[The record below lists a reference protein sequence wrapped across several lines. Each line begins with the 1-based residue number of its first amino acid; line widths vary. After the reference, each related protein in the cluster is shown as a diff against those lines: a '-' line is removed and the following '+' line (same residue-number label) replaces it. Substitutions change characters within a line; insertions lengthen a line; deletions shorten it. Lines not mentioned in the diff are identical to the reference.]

1 MSGSPGTL
9 VFKGFWVTSTER
21 IPVAVKEV
29 QVTNSLKK
37 MDVLNEISL
46 MSCIDHKNIVHIYGY
61 YEKENSICIVMEP
74 CDESLRLYMR
84 TPRSIEER
92 RQLLIGIT
100 EGLAYAATSR
110 IVHHDLKAAIL
121 SLTHR

>member
-29 QVTNSLKK
+29 KVTNSLEK
-37 MDVLNEISL
+37 MNVLNEISL

-61 YEKENSICIVMEP
+61 YEKESSICIVMEP

-110 IVHHDLKAAIL
+110 IVHHDLKAAIF
-121 SLTHR
+121 SLTH